1 MNIPFNKATLF
12 GTEIRYIMD
21 VLSSGN
27 IGGDH
32 KFSKECQNLMKEKFN
47 AKSIFLT
54 TSCSMALDM
63 CGILADIKHGDEIIL
78 PSYTFVTSANVF
90 VLHGAKPVFVDIRKD
105 NMNIDENKIEQA
117 ITSKT
122 KAIVVVHY
130 AGVACEMDKIMEI
143 AKKHNLIVIEDAAQ
157 GVNATYKGKYLG
169 TIGDL
174 GAYSFH
180 ETKNY
185 SCGEGGAIIIN
196 NPKFLERAEIIREK
210 GTNRSKFLRG
220 EVDKYTWVDVGNS
233 FLPSDILAAVLLP
246 QLENM
251 NVIQNKRKQIYDY
264 YYSGLKYLEEQGII
278 QLPSIPKD
286 CESNYHMFY
295 LLLENFEKR
304 NNVLS
309 ALKENGIYS
318 VFHYVPLHT
327 SPMGKSFGYK
337 EGDLPITEQVGK
349 TLIRLPFYYDLT
361 KEEQDY
367 IIKHLREILC
377 KI

>member
-1 MNIPFNKATLF
+1 MKIPFNKSALF
-12 GTEIRYIMD
+12 GAEIRYIMD
-21 VLSSGN
+21 ALSSGN
-27 IGGDH
+27 VGGDH

-47 AKSIFLT
+47 AKNVFLT

-63 CGILADIKHGDEIIL
+63 CGILVDLKPGDEIIL

-90 VLHGAKPVFVDIRKD
+90 VLRGAKPVFVDIRKD
-105 NMNIDENKIEQA
+105 TLNIDENKIEQA

-157 GVNATYKGKYLG
+157 GVNATYKEKYLG

-196 NPKFLERAEIIREK
+196 NSEFLERAEIIREK
-210 GTNRSKFLRG
+210 GTNRSKFLLG
-220 EVDKYTWVDVGNS
+220 EVDMYTWVDVGNS

-251 NVIQNKRKQIYDY
+251 NLIRDKRKQIYEHY
-264 YYSGLKYLEEQGII
+264 YNSLKDLEEKGII
-278 QLPSIPKD
+278 QLPVIPKE
-286 CESNYHMFY
+286 CESNYHIFY
-295 LLLENFEKR
+295 LILKNFEKR
-304 NNVLS
+304 NKVLS
-309 ALKENGIYS
+309 ALKEKGIYS

-327 SPMGKSFGYK
+327 APMGKSFGYK
-337 EGDLPITEQVGK
+337 EGDLPITERIGK
-349 TLIRLPFYYDLT
+349 TLIRLPFYYDLK

-367 IIKHLREILC
+367 IIKNLRELLTS
-377 KI
+377 